1 MGSCSF
7 GGQWISDEAA
17 ILIGTAA
24 LALVL
29 APVIVGMIV
38 GWSTGRE
45 QSRRWRRAL
54 LGGAWVLG
62 AYLALAGL
70 WFTQQYLK
78 QQRAMQAARAMQASI
93 EPLYGVEPGGWG
105 AALAGLD
112 LAQHDRP
119 ARTAIAYET
128 VNLLRTA
135 PSPNADDWLAI
146 ARFADE
152 LRAESP
158 GIAGQIDGIAAFAR
172 HGADGFAAAQ
182 ADCRG
187 DVYCARELESLL
199 AVHDQALVAAAA
211 KAKAT
216 LRATPL
222 DAATRAAFER
232 ELERRRSAPYGS
244 DQVSVELAFDRVAR
258 GQLAHALEACGVVLP
273 ASQPLSGGALAC
285 PLRLFEALGEH
296 GVARLCADSPL
307 DAADQATLDR
317 LRVALDDSRAATRL
331 AEQLDRLAADCS
343 AARKR

>member
-7 GGQWISDEAA
+7 GGRWISDEAA
-17 ILIGTAA
+17 ILIGAAA

-38 GWSTGRE
+38 GWSTRRE
-45 QSRRWRRAL
+45 QARRWRRAL

-62 AYLALAGL
+62 AYLALGGL

-93 EPLYGVEPGGWG
+93 DPLYGVQPGGWG

-112 LAQHDRP
+112 LARHDRP

-135 PSPNADDWLAI
+135 PPPNADDWLAI

-172 HGADGFAAAQ
+172 HGANDFDAAL
-182 ADCRG
+182 ADCR
-187 DVYCARELESLL
+187 DDLYCARELESLL
-199 AVHDQALVAAAA
+199 AVHDQALVATAA
-211 KAKAT
+211 KAEAT
-216 LRATPL
+216 LRAKPL

-232 ELERRRSAPYGS
+232 ELERRRRAPHGS
-244 DQVSVELAFDRVAR
+244 DQVNVELAFDRAAP

-285 PLRLFEALGEH
+285 PSRLFEALDEH

-307 DAADQATLDR
+307 DDADRATLDR
-317 LRVALDDSRAATRL
+317 LRVALDDSRPAARL
-331 AEQLDRLAADCS
+331 AAQLDRLAADC
-343 AARKR
+343 AAGRER

>member
-7 GGQWISDEAA
+7 GGRWISDEAA
-17 ILIGTAA
+17 ILIGAAA

-38 GWSTGRE
+38 GWSTRRE
-45 QSRRWRRAL
+45 QARRWRRAL

-62 AYLALAGL
+62 AYLALGGL

-93 EPLYGVEPGGWG
+93 DPLYGVQPGGWG

-112 LAQHDRP
+112 LARHDRP

-135 PSPNADDWLAI
+135 PPPNADDWLAI

-172 HGADGFAAAQ
+172 HGANDFDAAL

-187 DVYCARELESLL
+187 DLYCARELESLL
-199 AVHDQALVAAAA
+199 AVHDQALVTTAA
-211 KAKAT
+211 KAEAT
-216 LRATPL
+216 LRAKPL

-232 ELERRRSAPYGS
+232 ELERRRRAPHGS
-244 DQVSVELAFDRVAR
+244 DQVNVELAFDRAAP

-273 ASQPLSGGALAC
+273 ASQPLSGRALAC
-285 PLRLFEALGEH
+285 PSRLFEALGEH

-307 DAADQATLDR
+307 DGADRATLDR
-317 LRVALDDSRAATRL
+317 LRVALDDSRPAARL
-331 AEQLDRLAADCS
+331 AAQLDRLAADC
-343 AARKR
+343 AAGRER